1 MKAIFHQKRKIS
13 IFTFVFVFIFNSIF
27 FSDQGELKRI
37 YCVHEPAT
45 NIVFF
50 NSPWAVWIIN
60 TSIVRQCTKFSAAY
74 DSLKVGHNF
83 NFFAESMYNLQFHL
97 LFNLFNFIRLPSSFD
112 FLNTS
117 SVSSY

>member
-1 MKAIFHQKRKIS
+1 MFTNLPLIS
-13 IFTFVFVFIFNSIF
+13 
-27 FSDQGELKRI
+27 FSSTVRGQFAL
-37 YCVHEPAT
+37 
-45 NIVFF
+45 
-50 NSPWAVWIIN
+50 IN
-60 TSIVRQCTKFSAAY
+60 TSIVRPCTKFSAAY